1 MTRAL
6 QALLERRGV
15 VGWMDAE
22 CSVDRGSYPG
32 SRQVCL
38 RRHSEACQRSN
49 NVISAPSLLSSAP
62 ETLAQLY
69 LESGVDQWRRQD
81 LVSGGTTIDAPN
93 APSGLWYVEGCP
105 LPSRLWGLGER
116 RELPQCGPGR
126 SPGRRRIFCIF

>member
-1 MTRAL
+1 V
-6 QALLERRGV
+6 QAVLERRGV

-49 NVISAPSLLSSAP
+49 NVISAASLSSAP

-69 LESGVDQWRRQD
+69 LESDGDQWRRQD
-81 LVSGGTTIDAPN
+81 LVSGGGTTIDTPN

-105 LPSRLWGLGER
+105 LPSRLGGLWER
-116 RELPQCGPGR
+116 RELPQRGPGR